1 MLQDIRDINCHPP
14 PFFSENAEYPSSL
27 QIHFCLHWIIIAC
40 TNIISD
46 CIKQWSSLK
55 LHEDPVY
62 SKVKTF
68 ENPYTGSILFAQ
80 LPADFD
86 QHPEVF
92 CSLSAGVIYKV
103 HQAKNSK

>member
-1 MLQDIRDINCHPP
+1 MARR
-14 PFFSENAEYPSSL
+14 E
-27 QIHFCLHWIIIAC
+27 
-40 TNIISD
+40 
-46 CIKQWSSLK
+46 LK

-62 SKVKTF
+62 SQVETF
-68 ENPYTGSILFAQ
+68 ENPYTSILSAQ

-86 QHPEVF
+86 QHPQVF

>member
-1 MLQDIRDINCHPP
+1 MNQYH
-14 PFFSENAEYPSSL
+14 
-27 QIHFCLHWIIIAC
+27 
-40 TNIISD
+40 ISD
-46 CIKQWSSLK
+46 CRWQCRELK

-62 SKVKTF
+62 SQVETF
-68 ENPYTGSILFAQ
+68 ENPYTSILLAQ

-86 QHPEVF
+86 QHPQVF

>member
-1 MLQDIRDINCHPP
+1 MLQDIRYDNFPP
-14 PFFSENAEYPSSL
+14 PLFFSENAEYLSSL
-27 QIHFCLHWIIIAC
+27 QIHFCLHEPISYR
-40 TNIISD
+40 SD
-46 CIKQWSSLK
+46 CRWQCRKLK

-62 SKVKTF
+62 SQAETF
-68 ENPYTGSILFAQ
+68 ENPYTSILLAQ

-86 QHPEVF
+86 QHPQVF

>member
-1 MLQDIRDINCHPP
+1 MGKKGMLQDIRDDNST
-14 PFFSENAEYPSSL
+14 PFFFRERRISKLFTNSFLFA
-27 QIHFCLHWIIIAC
+27 W
-40 TNIISD
+40 TNIIFD
-46 CIKQWSSLK
+46 CRWQCCELK

-62 SKVKTF
+62 SQAETF
-68 ENPYTGSILFAQ
+68 ENPYTSILLAQ

-86 QHPEVF
+86 QQPKAF